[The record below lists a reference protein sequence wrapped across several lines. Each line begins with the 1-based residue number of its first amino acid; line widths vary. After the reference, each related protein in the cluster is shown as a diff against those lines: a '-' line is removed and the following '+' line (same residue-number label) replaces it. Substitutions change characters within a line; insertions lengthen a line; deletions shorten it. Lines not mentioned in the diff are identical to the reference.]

1 MTQVKESI
9 TYEDF
14 TKVDIRVGVIVSAEE
29 IPKAKKLLKLSVD
42 FGDEIGV
49 RTIVAGIAKHFVP
62 IDLTGSN
69 ILAVVNLEPRSIM
82 GIESH
87 GMIMAAHGKEDKLL
101 LATCCAIPISSG
113 SVVLGADVG

>member
-1 MTQVKESI
+1 MTQVKETI

-14 TKVDIRVGVIVSAEE
+14 TKIDIRVGAIVTAEE
-29 IPKAKKLLKLSVD
+29 IPKTKKLLKLSVN

-62 IDLTGSN
+62 IDIVGSN
-69 ILAVVNLEPRSIM
+69 ILAVVNLAPRSIM

-101 LATCCAIPISSG
+101 IATCCAVPIMSG
-113 SVVLGADVG
+113 SVILGADVG